1 MLQQTQTATLEDIT
15 ERLQREN
22 LRALWISRGLFLLA
36 LVSFYYWCQ
45 LAAPVKFYRSFSPL
59 WFFIVPVLLAGLH
72 QEGYRSGRRRRILEE
87 AIVPLGLFQ
96 ERAGLGTLLR
106 FRRTLVFTTDEEC
119 KLQALCVNPLHKL
132 APRATV
138 DELERLGKEER
149 KELVSLLTIT
159 LGPHFVR
166 TRLMGASKEPNGKN
180 IEFGI
185 ALFLALTTLKEPG
198 GEKSARLVL
207 KRYSDERLR
216 EAAKEYLS
224 ALR

>member
-1 MLQQTQTATLEDIT
+1 
-15 ERLQREN
+15 
-22 LRALWISRGLFLLA
+22 
-36 LVSFYYWCQ
+36 
-45 LAAPVKFYRSFSPL
+45 
-59 WFFIVPVLLAGLH
+59 
-72 QEGYRSGRRRRILEE
+72 
-87 AIVPLGLFQ
+87 
-96 ERAGLGTLLR
+96 
-106 FRRTLVFTTDEEC
+106 
-119 KLQALCVNPLHKL
+119 
-132 APRATV
+132 V